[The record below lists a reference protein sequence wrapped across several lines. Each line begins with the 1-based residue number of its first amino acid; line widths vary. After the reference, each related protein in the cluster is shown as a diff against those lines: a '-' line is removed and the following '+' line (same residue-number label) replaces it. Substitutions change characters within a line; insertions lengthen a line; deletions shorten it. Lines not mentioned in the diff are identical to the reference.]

1 MAEMLAIACKA
12 ADRNNRFNS
21 EISNALSQMNLAE
34 ISSRTAPQQAANGLF
49 TSARLMAIFARLMDR
64 KSNYATSISSELTQM
79 SLNDISSET
88 AFQQMANA
96 FYRLTDIAGYAAKG
110 LNP

>member
-1 MAEMLAIACKA
+1 
-12 ADRNNRFNS
+12 
-21 EISNALSQMNLAE
+21 
-34 ISSRTAPQQAANGLF
+34 
-49 TSARLMAIFARLMDR
+49 MAIFARLMDR

>member
-1 MAEMLAIACKA
+1 
-12 ADRNNRFNS
+12 
-21 EISNALSQMNLAE
+21 
-34 ISSRTAPQQAANGLF
+34 
-49 TSARLMAIFARLMDR
+49 MAIFAQLMDR
-64 KSNYATSISSELTQM
+64 KGSYAVSISGEITQM